1 MAQARSAS
9 AGAPAS
15 AAVAALPRTTD
26 ILVVGGGIIGL
37 TLALEFRRR
46 HPDCGVTLIEK
57 EAACGLHAS
66 GRNSGVLH
74 AGFYYTPD
82 SLKARF
88 TRDGNRALTEYCERR
103 GLPLRRCGKLVVAR
117 SRADLAGLDDL
128 LRRGRANGITLEA
141 VTADE
146 ARRIRGRVP
155 PELQDL
161 VEEALQRTAHR
172 LAHGATTLMLEA
184 AADGEADLVDRLA
197 GVFAEG
203 GGGRGEATVRTSSGP
218 IAAGYVINAAG
229 LYADRIARQYGFADR
244 YRIVPFKGAYLYGD
258 RAAPGFRVHIYP
270 VPDVATP
277 FLGVHV
283 TALADGGVKLG
294 PTATPAFWREHYAGL
309 GNFSLRECLE
319 VARLEAGFF
328 ARNDFGFRDLAV
340 RELSR
345 GRRRLVQLAAE
356 LATGLDAARF
366 RRWGPAGIRAQL
378 VDVNARTLE
387 MDFAFEGDDRSFHVL
402 NAVSPAFTCALPMS
416 AYLVDRVEQ
425 HLG

>member
-1 MAQARSAS
+1 VAQARSAS

-26 ILVVGGGIIGL
+26 MLVVGGGIIGL

-146 ARRIRGRVP
+146 ARRIEPRARTHERALFSPTTASVSPAAVIAALVADARSAGITVATGTAYRGR
-155 PELQDL
+155 
-161 VEEALQRTAHR
+161 A
-172 LAHGATTLMLEA
+172 
-184 AADGEADLVDRLA
+184 
-197 GVFAEG
+197 